1 MDLDSHFSEMLGHL
15 KILNQPRNKDGEDF
29 FSQWELSRG
38 SKKKKKKKSNNK
50 AARDLKF
57 LLYL

>member
-15 KILNQPRNKDGEDF
+15 KILNQPRNKDVEDF

-38 SKKKKKKKSNNK
+38 YQKKKKSNNK
-50 AARDLKF
+50 AARDLNF

>member
-38 SKKKKKKKSNNK
+38 YPKKKK
-50 AARDLKF
+50 ATIRLPQKF
-57 LLYL
+57 LLYV